1 MDLDDVEEEDGDG
14 DDSDEDELGQ
24 GGHWSACPEMHRQ
37 RRSGRRRLHSWSL
50 VAPTV
55 LVLPVLLTTIHS
67 DGTNSTSTYH
77 RTPRWDLLYHQQC
90 TTVPPDGTHCTI
102 RWDPSHSDYLYCKGQ
117 SLLDQATISDEDNLA
132 GG

>member
-1 MDLDDVEEEDGDG
+1 MEEADGDG

-55 LVLPVLLTTIHS
+55 PVLTTIHP
-67 DGTNSTSTYH
+67 DGTNHTSIYH

-90 TTVPPDGTHCTI
+90 TTVPPDGTHPI
-102 RWDPSHSDYLYCKGQ
+102 PSDYLYCKDQ